1 MRRLGEQNRMREW
14 AVQTALQVRVERA
27 ATMALAREFRRAM
40 GAMLSG
46 YAATGHVEDDPEHY
60 KRLDSIL
67 RDDYDRAIQ
76 SMGRRIIA
84 AEKGVHGPRWR
95 KDIARPELFERL
107 LMEYVAGHGD
117 KITNMAETTK
127 KQIVRALALAR
138 DEGLGIQA
146 AAKVA
151 RTQVP
156 ALSAFRSALIART
169 ETHSA
174 AQWANVAVATE
185 TGLETQK
192 EWIAAEDERTRE
204 DHADADGS
212 VVAQGEAFQ
221 VGSDMLLYPGDVTGS
236 AEQIINCRCVVG
248 MIVV

>member
-1 MRRLGEQNRMREW
+1 
-14 AVQTALQVRVERA
+14 
-27 ATMALAREFRRAM
+27 
-40 GAMLSG
+40 
-46 YAATGHVEDDPEHY
+46 
-60 KRLDSIL
+60 
-67 RDDYDRAIQ
+67 
-76 SMGRRIIA
+76 
-84 AEKGVHGPRWR
+84 
-95 KDIARPELFERL
+95 
-107 LMEYVAGHGD
+107 
-117 KITNMAETTK
+117 
-127 KQIVRALALAR
+127 LAR

-212 VVAQGEAFQ
+212 VVAQDEAFQ

-248 MIVV
+248 LIVV